1 MIWPKATAG
10 GKICKTSSGTT
21 NLCCAPIDRG
31 LVSRFSV
38 DWPSVF
44 VPSIGILEV
53 MLRGTIMYLALFA
66 ILRFIGRRQAGHF
79 GPADL
84 LVIVLIADAAQNGL
98 GKDYQSVT
106 EGIVLVLTIVAWEYL
121 LDWLA
126 WRFPPLRSYLKPPAL
141 TLIKDG
147 RVVRD
152 AMRKEMISEDELKA
166 QLREQ
171 GAADVAAVKL
181 ARLDGDGR
189 LSVLKKSD

>member
-1 MIWPKATAG
+1 
-10 GKICKTSSGTT
+10 
-21 NLCCAPIDRG
+21 
-31 LVSRFSV
+31 
-38 DWPSVF
+38 
-44 VPSIGILEV
+44 
-53 MLRGTIMYLALFA
+53 
-66 ILRFIGRRQAGHF
+66 
-79 GPADL
+79 
-84 LVIVLIADAAQNGL
+84 
-98 GKDYQSVT
+98 
-106 EGIVLVLTIVAWEYL
+106 
-121 LDWLA
+121 
-126 WRFPPLRSYLKPPAL
+126 LRSYLKPPAL